1 MEKTYTEIKE
11 ERLQKLFKDCQTQ
24 ILNQIIGPFGLSTA
38 MFEDRNGGN
47 VTTIHNFSRDA
58 ADYIA
63 EKDKA
68 SHAQANKKY
77 NRDNYESHDW
87 DKKSQEHRSSGI
99 DGYTGKETLAKDMDL
114 DHVTSMKEIATNK
127 KANLALNTGE
137 SLDKVKAMANSDENL
152 VATHKSIN
160 RSKSDQNITEF
171 SEKNGE
177 RFDLDKDRIKQ
188 AKQRS
193 ESHINSTVNL
203 ELAKKQSIELF
214 QTSGSQAVKMGL
226 KEGLGILL
234 VELINGLFNEFVIL
248 FKQGVNA
255 GESLFKEMGRR
266 LKKILKSVIQKIPN
280 ALESS
285 FQGSISGLLSNLV
298 TFIINN
304 FLSTAKRYVTVI
316 RDGFLGLLRAFK
328 MIFFPPKNMTSDE
341 ALQEGLKI
349 LSTVIVSSIGV
360 LLNESISAFLA
371 TVPFIKPIADLITP
385 VLLGVSTGLISVFIS
400 YQIDSYFE
408 GKQLDRKLL
417 DTMIAN
423 SKSLDGFLTVL
434 EENCFKSLENIQNYS
449 TSLTLYQNILDNYEE
464 SYDISRNT
472 LSSLE
477 RVNAETAMQISK
489 SNSMINHINDT
500 QSEIELFLSQN
511 NLSGI

>member
-1 MEKTYTEIKE
+1 MEKTYTDIKE
-11 ERLQKLFKDCQTQ
+11 ERLQKLFKDCQNQ
-24 ILNQIIGPFGLSTA
+24 ILNQIIGPFGLSSA

-47 VTTIHNFSRDA
+47 VTTTHNFSRDD
-58 ADYIA
+58 ADYIS

-68 SHAQANKKY
+68 SHAQVNKQY
-77 NRDNYESHDW
+77 NRNDYESHDW
-87 DKKSQEHRSSGI
+87 KNKSEEHRSSGI
-99 DGYTGKETLAKDMDL
+99 DGYTGKVTLAKDMDL
-114 DHVTSMKEIATNK
+114 DHVTSMKEIAKNK

-137 SLDKVKAMANSDENL
+137 SLNKIKAMANSNENL

-171 SEKNGE
+171 AEKNGE
-177 RFDLDKDRIKQ
+177 RFDLDKNKIEQ

-193 ESHINSTVNL
+193 ENHIKSTVNL
-203 ELAKKQSIELF
+203 ELAKKQSIELL
-214 QTSGSQAVKMGL
+214 QTGGSQAVKMGF
-226 KEGLGILL
+226 KEGLGLLL
-234 VELINGLFNEFVIL
+234 VELVNGLFNEFIIL
-248 FKQGVNA
+248 FKQGMNA
-255 GESLFKEMGRR
+255 GESLFKEIGKR

-280 ALESS
+280 ALEASV
-285 FQGSISGLLSNLV
+285 QGSVSGLLSNLV
-298 TFIINN
+298 TFLINN
-304 FLSTAKRYVTVI
+304 FLSTAKRFVTMI

-349 LSTVIVSSIGV
+349 LSTVIFSSIGL

-385 VLLGVSTGLISVFIS
+385 VLLGISTGLISVFIA

-423 SKSLDGFLTVL
+423 SQSLDGFSTAV

-449 TSLTLYQNILDNYEE
+449 TSLILYQNILDTYEE
-464 SYDISRNT
+464 SYDISGNT

-477 RVNAETAMQISK
+477 RINAETVMQISK
-489 SNSMINHINDT
+489 SNSMINQINDT
-500 QSEIELFLSQN
+500 QSEIELFLN
-511 NLSGI
+511 KINLSEI